1 MAGHDENKRQV
12 ACLPHLYAVG
22 KLRRPFKRSTSKCTI
37 RAIWNDDGDRVVG
50 RQEGRQ
56 NKVTEVIM
64 LDVLYTYISS
74 DVDSSDMDAV
84 RYFVSLLTSA
94 SQQN

>member
-1 MAGHDENKRQV
+1 
-12 ACLPHLYAVG
+12 
-22 KLRRPFKRSTSKCTI
+22 
-37 RAIWNDDGDRVVG
+37 
-50 RQEGRQ
+50 
-56 NKVTEVIM
+56 M

-94 SQQN
+94 SSRPNIYILCVREGTR